1 MELLTGE
8 VQLEAGADA
17 LASRGAALVLVTL
30 GPRGAYYRAAAGRG
44 LLPACEVDTVDTT
57 GAGDAFLGALLSCL
71 AGKTLEELRILPQA
85 QWERI
90 VAFANAAGSLTAA
103 KGAIPAMPAR
113 EQILRLCGE

>member
-1 MELLTGE
+1 MTETELNALLAGITPAN
-8 VQLEAGADA
+8 EAA
-17 LASRGAALVLVTL
+17 
-30 GPRGAYYRAAAGRG
+30 RAAAHAHWASLAKPLGG
-44 LLPACEVDTVDTT
+44 LGP

-90 VAFANAAGSLTAA
+90 VAFANAAGSLTTAA